1 MSQVT
6 KLGRAQ
12 IFIRA
17 SFIREN
23 QPESGRNSGMTLLN
37 LQTHRLQF
45 RPLSIQDLDFL
56 IQLNRDPEVMKYL
69 GGPDNDPEGL
79 KNWLETGVPGFA
91 MADIIATGD
100 PIGWFHLRPERQ
112 APFDLELGY
121 RLKKSAWGNGYAT
134 EGSLALLEL
143 ARTQG
148 APRVIATTDIENR
161 ASRRVMEKIGMIY
174 TNDFLYNG
182 TLPSVRYAI
191 EFSPA

>member
-12 IFIRA
+12 IFIQ
-17 SFIREN
+17 EN
-23 QPESGRNSGMTLLN
+23 QPESGHNSGMAFMN
-37 LQTHRLQF
+37 LQTRRLQF
-45 RPLSIQDLDFL
+45 RALSIQDLDFV

-69 GGPDNDPEGL
+69 GGPEDNHEGL
-79 KNWLETGVPGFA
+79 KSWLETGVPGFA
-91 MADIIATGD
+91 MAEIIATGE

-121 RLKKSAWGNGYAT
+121 RLKRSAWGQGYCT
-134 EGSLALLEL
+134 EGSLALLDL
-143 ARTQG
+143 ARAQG
-148 APRVIATTDIENR
+148 APRVIATTDIKNW
-161 ASRRVMEKIGMIY
+161 ASRRVMEKIGMVY

-182 TLPSVRYAI
+182 TLPSVRYEI